1 MSKIE
6 LQRTV
11 AHIKVFFVFSGS
23 FANPKTNFC
32 SCRKLCSF
40 GERQANHVSCRN
52 ALSFLT
58 GDRDFCFGS
67 NSILFKV
74 HKAREILLFSY
85 KILSSVEVKS

>member
-1 MSKIE
+1 MSKSE
-6 LQRTV
+6 LQRTA

-40 GERQANHVSCRN
+40 GERQANNV
-52 ALSFLT
+52 LSFFNRRS
-58 GDRDFCFGS
+58 GFYSDS

-85 KILSSVEVKS
+85 KIISPAEV